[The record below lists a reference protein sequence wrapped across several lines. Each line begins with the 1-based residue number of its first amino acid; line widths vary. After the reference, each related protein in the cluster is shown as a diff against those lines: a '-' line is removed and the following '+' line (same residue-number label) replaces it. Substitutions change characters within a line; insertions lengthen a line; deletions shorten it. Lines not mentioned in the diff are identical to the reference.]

1 MSLESLSRYD
11 DAEDEIR
18 DEDHDLVLQTK
29 KSLEAIRPPSRP
41 VSDAESI
48 GEQSNK
54 PKSLVSYFGDDYG
67 SSSESENDDS
77 DVNTKTTVVNLGL
90 HESKASSL
98 ESGSPATTD
107 LETENVGELGR
118 GIRENVND
126 VRLPP
131 EPEGRCSKSL
141 QEKILKMY
149 ERKMGGMDV
158 NEYVQKKKNFRNP
171 SIYEKLVSYIGIDE
185 HGTNFPKHI
194 YDPSIWGPESY
205 YDELAKAQKE
215 YNDKKEK
222 EKREANRAKVE
233 FVSGTKKPPSSAPL
247 ATAAGSAVPEKK
259 SKWDQGPGKK

>member
-11 DAEDEIR
+11 DAEDEIK

-54 PKSLVSYFGDDYG
+54 PKSLVSYFGDAYG

-77 DVNTKTTVVNLGL
+77 DVNTRTTVVNLGL
-90 HESKASSL
+90 HDGQASSL
-98 ESGSPATTD
+98 ESGSPATID
-107 LETENVGELGR
+107 LDTEG
-118 GIRENVND
+118 GIRDNLDD

-131 EPEGRCSKSL
+131 QPEGRCSKSL

-149 ERKMGGMDV
+149 ERKMAGMDV

-171 SIYEKLVSYIGIDE
+171 SIYQKLVSYIGIDE

-205 YDELAKAQKE
+205 YEELAKAQKE

-222 EKREANRAKVE
+222 EKNKANNRAKVE
-233 FVSGTKKPPSSAPL
+233 FVSGTKKPPSTAPL
-247 ATAAGSAVPEKK
+247 ATTAGSAVPEKK